1 MLETSDEGTDIT
13 LTKNNKVIS
22 NHKGLKA
29 KGMVSQ
35 NIVIKREFLQ
45 RKTKNNKSNDINYL
59 QKITIINTGLI
70 EEGFPG
76 ARVANVEGLVIIT
89 DQYGRFHIPEV
100 SDEKG
105 KNYILKVD
113 EASLPVGTI
122 FTTENPKV
130 QRVGKTMI
138 KYNFGIVLPRTIY
151 ETKGDG
157 SKILKVNI
165 YPSILFYDNL
175 TELKPVIYKNL
186 FKQIMMKLGKKD
198 QLLIELN
205 RTNNQELD
213 EKRKEV
219 LLKALSEYLSKKQVE
234 VVFVKNK
241 GEGR

>member
-1 MLETSDEGTDIT
+1 
-13 LTKNNKVIS
+13 
-22 NHKGLKA
+22 
-29 KGMVSQ
+29 
-35 NIVIKREFLQ
+35 
-45 RKTKNNKSNDINYL
+45 
-59 QKITIINTGLI
+59 
-70 EEGFPG
+70 
-76 ARVANVEGLVIIT
+76 
-89 DQYGRFHIPEV
+89 
-100 SDEKG
+100 
-105 KNYILKVD
+105 
-113 EASLPVGTI
+113 
-122 FTTENPKV
+122 
-130 QRVGKTMI
+130 MI